1 MPKLAFSEILN
12 LMQIFYEIFP
22 DAEISK
28 ETVMFILQGTDDLLM
43 LTPNRSQCHKADSAM
58 YQKVAFI
65 AVAVTVT
72 VTFLVIFFPD
82 TMPSS
87 VFTVVGESH
96 ISTSRE
102 RPVCKDQCR

>member
-28 ETVMFILQGTDDLLM
+28 ETVMFILQSRDDLLQ
-43 LTPNRSQCHKADSAM
+43 LTPVPSECHKTNSAM
-58 YQKVAFI
+58 YQKAAFI

-87 VFTVVGESH
+87 VFTVGVESR
-96 ISTSRE
+96 IYWSPE